1 MLDFNNFKKKNICL
15 MGLMGSGKSLIGR
28 DLSNY
33 LNVKFYDT
41 DKEIEL
47 KAKKSINLIFSEE
60 GESYFRDLEE
70 KVCLELLKNNN
81 CIISL
86 GGGSIINRKI
96 RQAIKLNSF
105 SIYLKVNIDILL
117 KRLKTSKKR
126 PLLNNKKKETL
137 ERLYNERKEFY
148 QKANL
153 IVNNDKSKSDILKKI
168 KLELNSYEK

>member
-1 MLDFNNFKKKNICL
+1 

>member
-33 LNVKFYDT
+33 LNIKFYDT

-153 IVNNDKSKSDILKKI
+153 IVNNEKSKSDILKKI

>member
-153 IVNNDKSKSDILKKI
+153 IVNNEKSKSDILKKI

>member
-33 LNVKFYDT
+33 LNIKFYDT

-70 KVCLELLKNNN
+70 QVCLELLKNNN

-153 IVNNDKSKSDILKKI
+153 IVNNEKSKSDILKKI